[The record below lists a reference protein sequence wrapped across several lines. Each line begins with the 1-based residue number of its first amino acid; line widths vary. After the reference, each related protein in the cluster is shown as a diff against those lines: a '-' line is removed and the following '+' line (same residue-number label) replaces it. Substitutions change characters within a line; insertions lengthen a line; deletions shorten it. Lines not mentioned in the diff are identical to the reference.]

1 MNPQRIFY
9 RQSVLMKVSP
19 HRESQLQQRIVYL
32 FNDVLI
38 YAKEKGSSYLF
49 RGEIPLHLALM
60 RPSPENYGMEQ

>member
-1 MNPQRIFY
+1 
-9 RQSVLMKVSP
+9 MKVSP
-19 HRESQLQQRIVYL
+19 HRESQLQQRMVYL